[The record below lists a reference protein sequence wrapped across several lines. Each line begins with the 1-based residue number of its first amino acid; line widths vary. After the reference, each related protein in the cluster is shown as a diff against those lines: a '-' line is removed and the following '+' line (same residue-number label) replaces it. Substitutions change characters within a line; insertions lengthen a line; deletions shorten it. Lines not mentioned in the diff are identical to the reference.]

1 VLLVYLLT
9 NHDQIAATVV
19 LMNHKPFQG
28 GRAPLASTFRE
39 FPKRGSSPHVHDHD
53 SRSRPFSD
61 HESRLPARSRR
72 WGEYWLELLGDSGF
86 VPEDR
91 LAMPELYENYMIVGV
106 AIETPKLKGWRLKGI
121 IYSKSGKELKQLE
134 LKQATFSDKITAQSD
149 ALRMCRYWIDIYGS
163 ELGQLLKLA

>member
-1 VLLVYLLT
+1 MTGWFKCFLVCRNHWPT
-9 NHDQIAATVV
+9 N
-19 LMNHKPFQG
+19 
-28 GRAPLASTFRE
+28 
-39 FPKRGSSPHVHDHD
+39 HVHDHG
-53 SRSRPFSD
+53 SFC
-61 HESRLPARSRR
+61 ARSRR

-91 LAMPELYENYMIVGV
+91 LAMPELYKNYMIVGV

-149 ALRMCRYWIDIYGS
+149 ALRMCRYWVDTYGS
-163 ELGQLLKLA
+163 EFYRLLKMASKAGVWSKRSR